1 MKLHVQIRNVTHVI
15 DMFWNV
21 LKRKKYHLHNQIVC
35 SSNLVLLGACNL
47 AGWLGVATQCNP
59 YLSCFNYCTIIGKGL
74 TQHCFPY
81 AFYCDSFYCVI
92 LWFWHVNNVSVI
104 NLILLFYRCLTMISR
119 QPVRTKHALYFNQIS
134 YGLTTKFR
142 KVTNQKYCL
151 SH

>member
-104 NLILLFYRCLTMISR
+104 NLILFYFVLCSYTYTCKTGIKGGEGE
-119 QPVRTKHALYFNQIS
+119 TK
-134 YGLTTKFR
+134 
-142 KVTNQKYCL
+142 
-151 SH
+151 